1 MKQQLVQLR
10 LYEFNVIVKLFFLTP
25 YLKVDYHFHDS
36 YRIVILSTTRL
47 NVKNFLELFYY
58 QISYHPWEAVWQVS
72 AEHLC
77 WSPVKYSVVQFKI

>member
-10 LYEFNVIVKLFFLTP
+10 LYEFNIIIKLFFLTP

-47 NVKNFLELFYY
+47 NVKNFLELFF
-58 QISYHPWEAVWQVS
+58 IIKYHITLGK
-72 AEHLC
+72 LC
-77 WSPVKYSVVQFKI
+77 GKFQLNICNGAQ